1 MKVKWIS
8 RQYSRFDLALTKL
21 SRPLTAIN
29 TLSNL
34 AVAVVIG
41 FWIFGTLALIGFLGI
56 GILGYILHRSGF
68 FMETMN
74 ELFDQ
79 QSKELWKRQTRYW
92 VAENNKCQRMT
103 NEQLDEYLE
112 HAKKELRL

>member
-1 MKVKWIS
+1 MKIRWIS

-21 SRPLTAIN
+21 SRPLTAVN

-34 AVAVVIG
+34 AVAVVIS
-41 FWIFGTLALIGFLGI
+41 FWIFGTLAIIGFIGI

-79 QSKELWKRQTRYW
+79 QSKELWHRQQKVLAGEIELCR
-92 VAENNKCQRMT
+92 RMDK
-103 NEQLDEYLE
+103 EQLEQYLAE
-112 HAKKELRL
+112 AKAELRL